1 MYDDE
6 SQQILLLSSCL
17 GPMGFPHGLS
27 LSSCCWR
34 CGIPFI
40 KSKSLNTFP
49 RTALFGCSWLAYVTR
64 TNVLHT
70 LVFFLFDKRRRNFLD
85 SMKEREEVD
94 IIWFW
99 LEFNIMGGIHHACIY
114 KLDWKTLVRH
124 VVNNISLLS
133 ISQQLV
139 IILQNENF
147 GLLFHVVGR
156 ESHRISTSG
165 KILISFLIS
174 LLL

>member
-40 KSKSLNTFP
+40 KSKSFNTFP
-49 RTALFGCSWLAYVTR
+49 RTALFGCSWLVYVTR
-64 TNVLHT
+64 TMAMYYTHT
-70 LVFFLFDKRRRNFLD
+70 QSFSFFFFFFDKRRKIYIRWKRGRRIL
-85 SMKEREEVD
+85 RL
-94 IIWFW
+94 W
-99 LEFNIMGGIHHACIY
+99 LGFNLCITGGIHHACVY

-124 VVNNISLLS
+124 AVNNISLLN
-133 ISQQLV
+133 IS
-139 IILQNENF
+139 
-147 GLLFHVVGR
+147 R
-156 ESHRISTSG
+156 HRFTKWKLWLMVSG
-165 KILISFLIS
+165 CWWPWFSSQFALN
-174 LLL
+174 